1 MRDYIVKSDKADYVP
16 RDIYMQVKYR
26 LKSVERLKS
35 LKSKLLIKALL
46 SAEEKRLLKRIENEL
61 ENIKAVCNTV
71 LQELSGQTLKEF
83 EPLKAYFSYEH
94 YNAYMKRSNK
104 KDDLGKG
111 YKTWGKYKRR
121 MTLITAERLKI
132 I

>member
-1 MRDYIVKSDKADYVP
+1 MRDYIVKSYRADYVP
-16 RDIYMQVKYR
+16 REIYMQVKYR
-26 LKSVERLKS
+26 LQSVERIKS
-35 LKSKLLIKALL
+35 LRNKLLIKSSL
-46 SAEEKRLLKRIENEL
+46 SAEEKQLVKHIEKEL
-61 ENIKAVCNTV
+61 ANIKSVCDV
-71 LQELSGQTLKEF
+71 ILQELSTETLKEF

-104 KDDLGKG
+104 ENDLGKS

-121 MTLITAERLKI
+121 MTILIAKRLKI

>member
-1 MRDYIVKSDKADYVP
+1 MRDYIVKSCRTDYVP
-16 RDIYMQVKYR
+16 RDVYMQVKYR
-26 LKSVERLKS
+26 LQSVERLKS
-35 LKSKLLIKALL
+35 MKNKILIKPFL
-46 SAEEKRLLKRIENEL
+46 SAGEKRLLKRIEKEL
-61 ENIKAVCNTV
+61 ADIKAVCDIV
-71 LQELSGQTLKEF
+71 LQELSSQTLKEF

-94 YNAYMKRSNK
+94 YNAYMKRSNREN
-104 KDDLGKG
+104 DLGKN